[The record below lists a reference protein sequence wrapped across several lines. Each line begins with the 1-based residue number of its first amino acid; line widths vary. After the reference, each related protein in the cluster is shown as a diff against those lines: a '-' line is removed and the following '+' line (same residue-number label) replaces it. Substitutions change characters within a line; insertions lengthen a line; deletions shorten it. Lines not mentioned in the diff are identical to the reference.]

1 MEKKQYEICL
11 EVLRRFHK
19 AGILN
24 NFILVGSWCVY
35 FYRDYFSGSKYL
47 DYDAI
52 KTRDLDFLINDPKN
66 IRHEVDVPA
75 LLKDLGFVIG
85 FKGTDGYIKLDHPEL
100 IIEFL
105 IPEKGKGTA
114 KPVSLPKLGINAVAL
129 RFLNF
134 LTKNTIK
141 VKIEDFYLNMPH
153 PANFALHK
161 LIISQRRPGQ
171 EKALKDKAAG
181 IEILKAL
188 IAKGEVDSI
197 KDIFMSI
204 PKKWQSKIIK
214 VLEKD
219 QGILEVFN
227 RK

>member
-24 NFILVGSWCVY
+24 NFILIGSWCVY

-66 IRHEVDVPA
+66 IRHEVDIPA
-75 LLKDLGFVIG
+75 LLKDLGFVIN

-105 IPEKGKGTA
+105 IPEKGKGTT
-114 KPVSLPKLGINAVAL
+114 KPVSLPKLGINAAAL
-129 RFLNF
+129 RFLSF
-134 LTKNTIK
+134 LAKKTIK
-141 VKIEDFYLNMPH
+141 VKIEDFYLNVPD
-153 PANFALHK
+153 PVNFALHK
-161 LIISQRRPGQ
+161 LIISQRRPRQ

-188 IAKGEVDSI
+188 ITKGEINNI
-197 KDIFMSI
+197 KDSFTSI

-214 VLEKD
+214 VLEEN
-219 QGILEVFN
+219 QEILEIFN